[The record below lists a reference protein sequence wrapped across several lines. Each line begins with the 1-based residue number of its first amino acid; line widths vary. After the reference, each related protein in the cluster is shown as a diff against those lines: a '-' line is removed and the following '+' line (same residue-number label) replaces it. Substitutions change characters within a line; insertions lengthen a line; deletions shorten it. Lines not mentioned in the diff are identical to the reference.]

1 MISATFYI
9 YLITY
14 FKYRKEIKMSYQEKK
29 EMLKFAISLNLFIG
43 LYNMYLY
50 SYSDQLFNIIV
61 GSINIGVWVFFRDMK
76 LIKAIKNR

>member
-1 MISATFYI
+1 
-9 YLITY
+9 
-14 FKYRKEIKMSYQEKK
+14 MSYKEKR

-50 SYSDQLFNIIV
+50 TYLDHLINFII

-76 LIKAIKNR
+76 IINLIKNK

>member
-1 MISATFYI
+1 
-9 YLITY
+9 
-14 FKYRKEIKMSYQEKK
+14 MSYEEKK

-50 SYSDQLFNIIV
+50 SYSDQLFNIII

-76 LIKAIKNR
+76 LIKAIKKR

>member
-14 FKYRKEIKMSYQEKK
+14 FKYRKEIKMSYKEKK

>member
-1 MISATFYI
+1 
-9 YLITY
+9 
-14 FKYRKEIKMSYQEKK
+14 MSYKEKR

-50 SYSDQLFNIIV
+50 TYSDHLINFII

-76 LIKAIKNR
+76 IINLIKNK